1 MEVQRAGFERLIVIV
16 YRYQWHCS
24 YCTIWTHNVK
34 LFVIAKRPPWPIH
47 YGDRLHCYQL
57 LQRLARRHEVLLV
70 AQKPSE
76 VSDWAFDFEC
86 RVARDGR
93 LFEDQPDLAAEGYVA
108 DRIDRYFGIDMGFA
122 RDVVKLASEW
132 QPDVV
137 LGMNYHSLPVLARI
151 KGVPT
156 ICDLLDDE
164 TLHALLELLHSRSTG
179 KLDGLKCVLATAL
192 FQRRYIR
199 QVDAVTVLSETD
211 RRFCRL
217 HTGHRLIRCIPH
229 GVDCDHYAP
238 QEDPEDENRLIFW
251 GSLSFGPNIGA
262 IRFFAEKVWP
272 ILRRQRPDLRWTVA
286 GRGESPQLERYRS
299 LPGVDWVGYV
309 EDLRPL
315 IAQSAVVVVPMLSGA
330 GIKNKIMEA
339 WAMGKAVVC
348 TSRALGSLPGRHAE
362 NVWIA
367 NTAKKTARA
376 VLTLANDRRLRA
388 RIGESARR
396 TAVKHCSWDRA
407 AADLE
412 QLCLDLTLKLP
423 LRYDVELASA
433 AVPATARRQAEGKKG
448 VPSKHGA

>member
-1 MEVQRAGFERLIVIV
+1 M
-16 YRYQWHCS
+16 
-24 YCTIWTHNVK
+24 K
-34 LFVIAKRPPWPIH
+34 LLVIAKRPPWPIH

-57 LQRLARRHEVLLV
+57 VQRLARRHEVLLV

-86 RVARDGR
+86 RVASNGR
-93 LFEDQPDLAAEGYVA
+93 LFEDKPDLVAEGAAEGIVA
-108 DRIDRYFGIDMGFA
+108 DRIDRYFGIDMGFVH
-122 RDVVKLASEW
+122 DVVKLASEW

-137 LGMNYHSLPVLARI
+137 IGMNYHSLPALARI

-164 TLHALLELLHSRSTG
+164 TLHALLELLHGRSTG

-199 QVDAVTVLSETD
+199 QVDAVTVLSEAD

-229 GVDCDHYAP
+229 GVDCEHYAP
-238 QEDPEDENRLIFW
+238 RKGPEDENRLIFW
-251 GSLSFGPNIGA
+251 GSLTFGPNIGA

-299 LPGVDWVGYV
+299 IPGIDWVGYV

-315 IAQSAVVVVPMLSGA
+315 IAQSAIVVVPMLSGA

-339 WAMGKAVVC
+339 WAMGKTVVC
-348 TSRALGSLPGRHAE
+348 TSRALGSLPGRHGE

-367 NTAKKTARA
+367 DTAKNTARA
-376 VLTLANDRRLRA
+376 VLTLANDHLLRA

-396 TAVKHCSWDRA
+396 TALEHCSWDRA

-412 QLCLDLTLKLP
+412 QLCLDLTLKQP
-423 LRYDVELASA
+423 FHYDVDLASTRTP
-433 AVPATARRQAEGKKG
+433 VPAPARWQAEAKKG
-448 VPSKHGA
+448 VVSEHDA